1 MADWGTLGA
10 ALAIGFFGSSHCIGM
25 CGGIS
30 GALGLAVPGQKP
42 AWPRLIGYST
52 GRVASYAVM
61 GLLVGFLGA
70 YLATDIAAG
79 LAPLRVIAGLMLI
92 AMALYLADWWRGLVW
107 LERGGAVL
115 WRGLQPLSRKLLPV
129 NSTPQAIALG
139 ALWGWL
145 PCGLVYSAL
154 AFALAQGSG
163 PQAALAMLA
172 FGLGT
177 VPAVLATGAAAA
189 RLRTLVQKPGV
200 RLGMALLVCVFGVW
214 TLWGAAGHGAH
225 GSHANHKSGGGT
237 GAHEAHPADHSS
249 HMHDARPTDHPV
261 PNSAIEPSHSEGGDS
276 TAAEGGSGDV
286 QGHDS
291 RHMQHSQHG
300 DRPPGEQQNSHHQHA
315 HHQHGSESGAEHGH
329 EGSPAVE
336 ETGAGTED

>member
-1 MADWGTLGA
+1 MLDWGTLGA
-10 ALAIGFFGSSHCIGM
+10 ALAIGFFGSSHCVGM

-52 GRVASYAVM
+52 GRVASYALM
-61 GLLVGFLGA
+61 GLLVGMLGA
-70 YLATDIAAG
+70 YLATDIASG
-79 LAPLRVIAGLMLI
+79 LAPLRIVAGLMLI

-115 WRGLQPLSRKLLPV
+115 WRGVQPLSRKLLPV

-163 PQAALAMLA
+163 EQAALAMLA

-200 RLGMALLVCVFGVW
+200 RLGMALLVFVFGIW

-225 GSHANHKSGGGT
+225 SGH
-237 GAHEAHPADHSS
+237 GAHESHQSHGAHGAHNLHS
-249 HMHDARPTDHPV
+249 T
-261 PNSAIEPSHSEGGDS
+261 GDNKQ
-276 TAAEGGSGDV
+276 E
-286 QGHDS
+286 
-291 RHMQHSQHG
+291 
-300 DRPPGEQQNSHHQHA
+300 SHHDNHSAHQNHNSVDAGHA
-315 HHQHGSESGAEHGH
+315 HHNGYH
-329 EGSPAVE
+329 EGRHE
-336 ETGAGTED
+336 EQRGPSEDTAGEDSGAGTND

>member
-1 MADWGTLGA
+1 MLDWGTLGA
-10 ALAIGFFGSSHCIGM
+10 ALAIGFFGSSHCVGM

-52 GRVASYAVM
+52 GRVASYAFM
-61 GLLVGFLGA
+61 GLLVGILGA
-70 YLATDIAAG
+70 YLATDIAEG
-79 LAPLRVIAGLMLI
+79 LAPLRIIAGIMLI

-115 WRGLQPLSRKLLPV
+115 WRAVQPLSRRLLPV
-129 NSTPQAIALG
+129 KSTPQAIALG

-189 RLRTLVQKPGV
+189 RLRTIVQKPGV
-200 RLGMALLVCVFGVW
+200 RLGMAMLVLVFGLW

-225 GSHANHKSGGGT
+225 GSHEH
-237 GAHEAHPADHSS
+237 GAHQHEMA
-249 HMHDARPTDHPV
+249 
-261 PNSAIEPSHSEGGDS
+261 EP
-276 TAAEGGSGDV
+276 
-286 QGHDS
+286 
-291 RHMQHSQHG
+291 
-300 DRPPGEQQNSHHQHA
+300 
-315 HHQHGSESGAEHGH
+315 SESGAHDHSQHLPTQHLPTQHRDAGHDHAVHGDH
-329 EGSPAVE
+329 PGANPAGQPSHD
-336 ETGAGTED
+336 ETGHAAHAAEEEPSAGTDD

>member
-1 MADWGTLGA
+1 MLDWGTLGA
-10 ALAIGFFGSSHCIGM
+10 ALAIGFFGSSHCVGM

-52 GRVASYAVM
+52 GRVASYAFM
-61 GLLVGFLGA
+61 GLLVGILGA
-70 YLATDIAAG
+70 YLATDIAEG
-79 LAPLRVIAGLMLI
+79 LAPLRIIAGIMLI

-115 WRGLQPLSRKLLPV
+115 WRAVQPLSRRLLPV
-129 NSTPQAIALG
+129 KSTPQAIALG

-189 RLRTLVQKPGV
+189 RLRTIVQKPGV
-200 RLGMALLVCVFGVW
+200 RLGMAILVLVFGLW

-225 GSHANHKSGGGT
+225 GSHEH
-237 GAHEAHPADHSS
+237 
-249 HMHDARPTDHPV
+249 
-261 PNSAIEPSHSEGGDS
+261 
-276 TAAEGGSGDV
+276 GS
-286 QGHDS
+286 
-291 RHMQHSQHG
+291 
-300 DRPPGEQQNSHHQHA
+300 HQHEMA
-315 HHQHGSESGAEHGH
+315 EPSESGAHDHSHHLHTQHRDAGHDHAVHGDQP
-329 EGSPAVE
+329 GANPAGRPSHH
-336 ETGAGTED
+336 ETGHAAHAAEVEPSAGTDD

>member
-1 MADWGTLGA
+1 MLDWSTLGA
-10 ALAIGFFGSSHCIGM
+10 ALAIGFFGSSHCVGM

-52 GRVASYAVM
+52 GRVASYALM
-61 GLLVGFLGA
+61 GLLVGMLGA
-70 YLATDIAAG
+70 YLATDIASG
-79 LAPLRVIAGLMLI
+79 LAPLRIVAGLMLI

-163 PQAALAMLA
+163 EQAALAMLA

-200 RLGMALLVCVFGVW
+200 RLGMALLVFVFGIW
-214 TLWGAAGHGAH
+214 TLWGASGHGGHGAGH
-225 GSHANHKSGGGT
+225 AHHAQHASEPGPMTGS
-237 GAHEAHPADHSS
+237 EA
-249 HMHDARPTDHPV
+249 
-261 PNSAIEPSHSEGGDS
+261 SHSEAAGDGGE
-276 TAAEGGSGDV
+276 A
-286 QGHDS
+286 
-291 RHMQHSQHG
+291 
-300 DRPPGEQQNSHHQHA
+300 
-315 HHQHGSESGAEHGH
+315 SGASHNHHHHHHG
-329 EGSPAVE
+329 ADADRDATE
-336 ETGAGTED
+336 EDPGAGTAD